1 LYNNQASFLDISIAT
16 IISITAIENTL
27 PLSDK
32 ILVSKIIA
40 TNEFTSFIDAAK
52 RYCSFIESH
61 EAETARHFIL
71 QSQNHLLSLYNL
83 GNCMILMEE
92 KSDQKIEVKLD
103 ELEFQRSLHFIADR
117 LWDYRYYW
125 YVFDPTAKKKDAG
138 IVYGDL
144 YEDLGAIYKYLKQTL
159 LLYGMKS
166 SEAKQNAVWDF
177 KWNFDTHWSGH
188 CANAICAIHYFL
200 QKSR

>member
-1 LYNNQASFLDISIAT
+1 MR
-16 IISITAIENTL
+16 NTL

-52 RYCSFIESH
+52 KFCLFVETY
-61 EAETARHFIL
+61 EAETPRGFISL
-71 QSQNHLLSLYNL
+71 AQNHLLSLYNL
-83 GNCMILMEE
+83 GNSMMIIEE
-92 KSDQKIEVKLD
+92 KSDKKYDVQINEQEYQKV
-103 ELEFQRSLHFIADR
+103 LHFIADR

-125 YVFDPTAKKKDAG
+125 YVFDPTTRKKDTG

-144 YEDLGAIYKYLKQTL
+144 YEDVGAIYRYLKQSL
-159 LLYGMKS
+159 LLYGLKS
-166 SEAKQNAVWDF
+166 ADAKQNAIWDF
-177 KWNFDTHWSGH
+177 KWHFDTYWSSH

-200 QKSR
+200 QKHK

>member
-1 LYNNQASFLDISIAT
+1 L
-16 IISITAIENTL
+16 ITAIENTL

-52 RYCSFIESH
+52 RFCLFIETFEAASPRSFIL
-61 EAETARHFIL
+61 AA
-71 QSQNHLLSLYNL
+71 QNHLLSLYNL
-83 GNCMILMEE
+83 GNSMMIIEE
-92 KSDQKIEVKLD
+92 KSDKKYDVQLNQSEYQKV
-103 ELEFQRSLHFIADR
+103 LHFIADR

-125 YVFDPTAKKKDAG
+125 YVFDPTTKKKDTG

-144 YEDLGAIYKYLKQTL
+144 YEDIGTMYKYLKQSL
-159 LLYGMKS
+159 LLYGLKS
-166 SEAKQNAVWDF
+166 ADAKQNAIWDF
-177 KWNFDTHWSGH
+177 KWHFDTYWSGN

-200 QKSR
+200 QKYK